1 MHPCKG
7 ELFMSLKDVVLQ
19 FGVKNIICYLRRS
32 RQDLQR
38 EKLTGEDTL
47 KAQDDLMTETLDK
60 ITLPY
65 DKESEI
71 VSGESISARK
81 VFQRI
86 ISYLEEDKYDAIAVK
101 ELTRLTRG
109 SGTDADRIINIL
121 KDHRLIIITP
131 FKVYDPKNP
140 TDMKMIRFE
149 LFMSHEEYETTKER
163 MVNARYLYAAQGK
176 WEAGSPPFG
185 YNYDRRKRTL
195 YPNENE
201 SKTVKLIFDCYLKGI
216 NNTESGFLAIANHLT
231 NLGIPT
237 PKGNKI
243 WRSSTINYMLKN
255 PLYCGEINFRK
266 RERLTNGK
274 IVFRPKDEHIIKK
287 NAHEKIIDSEVWIQ
301 TQEKLIRQ
309 SRRPHTKKGFKTSEL
324 ASLCV
329 CNICSAKMIRR
340 VENRTYK
347 KKNGEI
353 SSYHKEFLRCQKCGK
368 LNVKYRLVED
378 NILIFLNEL
387 LKLDQESI
395 REWLIKNI
403 QENNKIKEETTYKNM
418 MKNLNKKEQDLKSR
432 LDFIFDKYE
441 KQIYDDISFLKR
453 RGKINDELEEIQK
466 AKNEIIDSVDDKQ
479 LKQIEIEPILSA
491 VKSMLIIYKRSKDS
505 SKKNELL
512 RSIIDHVVIK
522 KISEGSG
529 RTPSNIEIIPYL
541 NQTLV
546 K

>member
-1 MHPCKG
+1 MA
-7 ELFMSLKDVVLQ
+7 LKDTVIQ

-60 ITLPY
+60 IALPY

-71 VSGESISARK
+71 VSGESISARRA
-81 VFQRI
+81 FQRV

-109 SGTDADRIINIL
+109 GGADADRIINIL

-140 TDMKMIRFE
+140 TDMRMIRFE

-176 WEAGSPPFG
+176 WEAGSPPYG
-185 YNYDRRKRTL
+185 YNYDRRKRIL
-195 YPNENE
+195 YPNEQE
-201 SKTVKLIFDCYLKGI
+201 SKVVKMIYDCYLNGI
-216 NNTESGFLAIANHLT
+216 NGHESGFLAIANHLT
-231 NLGIPT
+231 KLGIPT
-237 PKGNKI
+237 AKGNKI
-243 WRSSTINYMLKN
+243 WRTSTINYILKN
-255 PLYCGEINFRK
+255 PLYCGEIRFRT

-274 IVFRPKDEHIIKK
+274 VVFRPKDEHIIKK
-287 NAHEKIIDSEVWIQ
+287 NAHEKIIDSNTWGQ
-301 TQEKLIRQ
+301 TQNKLVRQ

-329 CNICSAKMIRR
+329 CNLCSGKMVRR
-340 VENRTYK
+340 VENQKYK
-347 KKNGEI
+347 KKNGDV
-353 SSYHKEFLRCQKCGK
+353 SCYHKEFLRCQKCGK

-387 LKLDQESI
+387 LQLDQESI

-441 KQIYDDISFLKR
+441 KQIYDDASFLKR